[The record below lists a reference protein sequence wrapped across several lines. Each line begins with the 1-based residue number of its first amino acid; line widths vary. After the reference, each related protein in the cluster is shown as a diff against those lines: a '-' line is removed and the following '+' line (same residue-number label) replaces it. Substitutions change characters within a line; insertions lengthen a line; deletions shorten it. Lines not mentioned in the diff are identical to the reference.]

1 MKTFGQQVLVLG
13 GFYFI
18 ISFLSSL
25 GSGNIFEALD
35 LIMFITFI
43 FLLIVLCCKRRYNFL
58 INSQNRFWKIS
69 NYLLGLGVVQY
80 FETIFVTIPGI
91 IYGYKASQAQ
101 YNGLEITE
109 APVKY
114 LQITNYVY
122 WFLLF
127 IVLILITFWNF
138 RKNKTRKILH

>member
-25 GSGNIFEALD
+25 GSGILFEVFD
-35 LIMFITFI
+35 LIMFIAFVI
-43 FLLIVLCCKRRYNFL
+43 LLIVLCCKRRYSFL
-58 INSQNRFWKIS
+58 INFQNQFTKIS

-80 FETIFVTIPGI
+80 FVTIFVTIPGI
-91 IYGYKASQAQ
+91 IYGYKVSQAQ
-101 YNGLEITE
+101 YNGIEITE
-109 APVKY
+109 APVEY

-122 WFLLF
+122 WFLLS
-127 IVLILITFWNF
+127 IALVLVTYWNF
-138 RKNKTRKILH
+138 RKRKTRKILH

>member
-1 MKTFGQQVLVLG
+1 MKTLGQQVLVLG

-25 GSGNIFEALD
+25 GSGNIFEIFD

-43 FLLIVLCCKRRYNFL
+43 CLLIILCCKRRYNFL
-58 INSQNRFWKIS
+58 INFQNRFRKIF
-69 NYLLGLGVVQY
+69 NYLLGLGIVQY

-91 IYGYKASQAQ
+91 IYEISQ
-101 YNGLEITE
+101 

-122 WFLLF
+122 WLLLF
-127 IVLILITFWNF
+127 IVLILITYRNF
-138 RKNKTRKILH
+138 IKKTKP